1 VAYKVKLSK
10 INITIQCLYFL
21 EPLNSG
27 AVLVADVYLRSGR
40 PGGPAFGV
48 RVGGC
53 TTIEVVRTD
62 PSNHYLFLVIHKPD
76 NPVNS

>member
-1 VAYKVKLSK
+1 MDGGGPLDKGE
-10 INITIQCLYFL
+10 NEGGPFGGG
-21 EPLNSG
+21 PLNSG

-53 TTIEVVRTD
+53 T
-62 PSNHYLFLVIHKPD
+62 N
-76 NPVNS
+76 